1 MPRVFFLNRFFP
13 PDHSATSQLVGD
25 VATYLVTCGYDV
37 HVVTSQQLYDQPQAR
52 LPAQDTLKGVHVHRV
67 ATTQFGRSNLLGR
80 AVDYVSFY
88 VSAWRML
95 RAAAQPGDI
104 LVAMTDPPLISIV
117 TMAVANRRGAHLVN
131 WLQDIY
137 PEIAVELDVP
147 FLKGPVFSLIANLRD
162 RSLKAAAANVVVGNR
177 MADGVTARGIAAD
190 RIHVIANWC
199 EDDNIHPVSPSK
211 NPLRREWKLEDKF
224 VVGYSGNLGRA
235 HEFDTV
241 LAAADRLK
249 SNPEIIFLCI
259 GGGHLMKRLAEC
271 VRERNLGNFRF
282 MDYQDQ
288 STLGLSLCVPD
299 VHWIS
304 LLPQVEGLIV
314 PSKIYGIAAAGR

>member
-1 MPRVFFLNRFFP
+1 MV
-13 PDHSATSQLVGD
+13 
-25 VATYLVTCGYDV
+25 
-37 HVVTSQQLYDQPQAR
+37 
-52 LPAQDTLKGVHVHRV
+52 
-67 ATTQFGRSNLLGR
+67 LG
-80 AVDYVSFY
+80 S
-88 VSAWRML
+88 
-95 RAAAQPGDI
+95 
-104 LVAMTDPPLISIV
+104 
-117 TMAVANRRGAHLVN
+117 
-131 WLQDIY
+131 
-137 PEIAVELDVP
+137 
-147 FLKGPVFSLIANLRD
+147 
-162 RSLKAAAANVVVGNR
+162 R
-177 MADGVTARGIAAD
+177 MADRVAARGVAAD
-190 RIHVIANWC
+190 RINVIANWC
-199 EDDNIHPVSPSK
+199 EDDKIHPVFPSE

-224 VVGYSGNLGRA
+224 VIGYSGNLGRA

-314 PSKIYGIAAAGR
+314 PSKIYGIAAAGRPVIAICDNDGEIARLVEQYQCGGVVEPGNSDGLTNLILRLSTDSTIRAEMGQHARAMLDAHFTRHQALERWRALLQRVGEPH